1 MKRIHTALLTT
12 LLGALLL
19 SGCERPPMESTQT
32 GYRGTAM
39 GAVVNPRLVGPIEA
53 ELWVSSDARDTDFT
67 AKLVEAVRKLRV
79 GDGLPTDVRG
89 ANARGLDVLFVA
101 NGIHGAE
108 TVGPAGLNAAVVE
121 DLKKRSRKIS
131 TNAEIAQVGT
141 ISANSD
147 RAIGEVIA
155 TAMEQVGKDGTITV
169 EEAKSIAPDDVRKVL
184 REKTFETFYGPV
196 HFGKTGQND
205 FNAALV
211 MQIQNGKLTVLA
223 PESLKQTDLKIGVPS
238 AR

>member
-1 MKRIHTALLTT
+1 YKDAYHFGSSLKYNEIFQQRFKRNATYLEAAATAACQT
-12 LLGALLL
+12 L
-19 SGCERPPMESTQT
+19 
-32 GYRGTAM
+32 
-39 GAVVNPRLVGPIEA
+39 
-53 ELWVSSDARDTDFT
+53 
-67 AKLVEAVRKLRV
+67 
-79 GDGLPTDVRG
+79 
-89 ANARGLDVLFVA
+89 
-101 NGIHGAE
+101 
-108 TVGPAGLNAAVVE
+108 
-121 DLKKRSRKIS
+121 
-131 TNAEIAQVGT
+131 
-141 ISANSD
+141 
-147 RAIGEVIA
+147 VIA
-155 TAMEQVGKDGTITV
+155 I